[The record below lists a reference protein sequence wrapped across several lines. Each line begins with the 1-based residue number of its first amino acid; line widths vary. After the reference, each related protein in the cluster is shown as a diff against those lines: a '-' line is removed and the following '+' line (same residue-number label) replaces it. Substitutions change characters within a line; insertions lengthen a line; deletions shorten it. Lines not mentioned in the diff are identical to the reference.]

1 MYLYGLYTYTYIYV
15 FIYIYMHMPV
25 LFVFVQLNG
34 NVIAAVDL
42 LPGKYMRKVSRAC
55 KLQL

>member
-1 MYLYGLYTYTYIYV
+1 
-15 FIYIYMHMPV
+15 MHMPV